1 VAEPD
6 VQRYKMI
13 AYYEDAETQGRVAQA
28 VVVVEKDV
36 KAAVEAVRTTLGRR
50 AIGGRIIAIEVKER
64 HDVETGVVF
73 TGEPYIPLHWPTLHR
88 RAPVAEG
95 AEPQVLPASGAE
107 AES

>member
-1 VAEPD
+1 
-6 VQRYKMI
+6 MI

-50 AIGGRIIAIEVKER
+50 AAGGRIIAVEVKER

-73 TGEPYIPLHWPTLHR
+73 TGEPYIPLHWPTLNR
-88 RAPVAEG
+88 RATASDGGDPQAVPGSG
-95 AEPQVLPASGAE
+95 AEPAS
-107 AES
+107 